1 MTFHLLLEITML
13 RFYKWSH
20 KFDIF
25 LFVPQHCRLELHQSM
40 MPCRTRWMLTYF
52 YEIENTSLT
61 VPEQYFSSLDT
72 YGDFLEM
79 PEDIWR
85 NPII

>member
-1 MTFHLLLEITML
+1 ML
-13 RFYKWSH
+13 RFYNWSH

-25 LFVPQHCRLELHQSM
+25 LSVPPHCKLGLHQSM
-40 MPCRTRWMLTYF
+40 MPCRTRWMLAYF
-52 YEIENTSLT
+52 YEIESISLT
-61 VPEQYFSSLDT
+61 VPEQYFSSLDICV
-72 YGDFLEM
+72 DFLEM